1 MSLAVSGARRAAPA
15 PSRLS
20 SGSSPHRVGSH
31 RFAFDRCAR
40 SRRRGERARISASRA
55 PLPSSSTPKRAAKDP
70 ADWGG
75 DYDKI
80 REDLMRRGPRW
91 ADNLPGISNSLNWLS
106 ENTFGAAKDL
116 RDGVDALAGWY
127 RAFLDELPYR
137 RQDGRAARA
146 LPRGRAAS
154 AFEKWEAFKN
164 GSVDDADAARDDG
177 ATVGGVASMLAHER
191 AVEAFWKENS
201 EKAKRALE
209 EDARR
214 KVANRPGLAVLEKK
228 FVLTE
233 GQTSALV
240 ADTMGLAL
248 ALRRA
253 AAAAADDDVASRDA
267 DPAKVDTA
275 ADEAQ
280 DRRAELLSGWGGG
293 GNSLELTGGGYG
305 NITPAEAAEAAE
317 AALAAPSELA
327 QRIKDLSGLL
337 LCTPGEAIAVAH
349 RFPAILETPRS
360 VLAARM
366 ASLKELLPNADA
378 AVILRAEPRALL
390 AGDGAE
396 ILRDAQRSVETI
408 KRELPGVSADKLV
421 EIEPRMLFEDI
432 GEGLAALRELWP
444 EEAFRTSEAENP
456 FFAEELALAIK
467 ALNGKGSETPRR
479 RGRVEK

>member
-1 MSLAVSGARRAAPA
+1 
-15 PSRLS
+15 
-20 SGSSPHRVGSH
+20 
-31 RFAFDRCAR
+31 
-40 SRRRGERARISASRA
+40 
-55 PLPSSSTPKRAAKDP
+55 
-70 ADWGG
+70 
-75 DYDKI
+75 
-80 REDLMRRGPRW
+80 MRRGPRW

-116 RDGVDALAGWY
+116 RDGVDVLAGWY
-127 RAFLDELPYR
+127 RAFLDRLPYR

-154 AFEKWEAFKN
+154 AFEKWEAFKR
-164 GSVDDADAARDDG
+164 GSADDADAARDD
-177 ATVGGVASMLAHER
+177 AAAVGGVASMLAHER
-191 AVEAFWKENS
+191 AVEAFWTRTS
-201 EKAKRALE
+201 EEARAALE
-209 EDARR
+209 EGERR
-214 KVANRPGLAVLEKK
+214 KALNRPGLVALEKK
-228 FVLTE
+228 FVMTE
-233 GQTSALV
+233 GQTRALV

-253 AAAAADDDVASRDA
+253 AAAAPAAGGAGGASRDA
-267 DPAKVDTA
+267 NPAEMDA
-275 ADEAQ
+275 AAEEAQ

-293 GNSLELTGGGYG
+293 GNSMALTGGGYG
-305 NITPAEAAEAAE
+305 NITPAEAAEAPE
-317 AALAAPSELA
+317 AASAAPGEIA
-327 QRIKDLSGLL
+327 RRIKDLSGLL

-366 ASLKELLPNADA
+366 ASLKELLPSADA

-396 ILRDAQRSVETI
+396 ILRGARRSVETI

-421 EIEPRMLFEDI
+421 EMEPRMLFEDI

-444 EEAFRTSEAENP
+444 EEAFRASEAENP

-479 RGRVEK
+479 

>member
-1 MSLAVSGARRAAPA
+1 MSLAVPGARGVARA
-15 PSRLS
+15 PSSLS
-20 SGSSPHRVGSH
+20 SGSSPHRVGS
-31 RFAFDRCAR
+31 REPVSFDVIRAR
-40 SRRRGERARISASRA
+40 SRRRGERARVSASRA
-55 PLPSSSTPKRAAKDP
+55 SPPSSSTPKRAAKNP
-70 ADWGG
+70 EDWGG

-116 RDGVDALAGWY
+116 RDGVDVLAGWY
-127 RAFLDELPYR
+127 RAFLDKLPYR

-146 LPRGRAAS
+146 LAPGRAAS
-154 AFEKWEAFKN
+154 AFEKWEAFKS
-164 GSVDDADAARDDG
+164 GSADDADAALDDD
-177 ATVGGVASMLAHER
+177 AAVGGVAAMLAHER
-191 AVEAFWKENS
+191 LVLEFWTETSN
-201 EKAKRALE
+201 E
-209 EDARR
+209 ARR
-214 KVANRPGLAVLEKK
+214 VVEEGRFRKAANRPGLTRTHEKK
-228 FVLTE
+228 FVMTE

-253 AAAAADDDVASRDA
+253 AAAGGGVAFRSDA
-267 DPAKVDTA
+267 DPAEVDSA

-280 DRRAELLSGWGGG
+280 DRREELLSGWGGG
-293 GNSLELTGGGYG
+293 GNSMALTGGGYG
-305 NITPAEAAEAAE
+305 SITPAEAAEAPE
-317 AALAAPSELA
+317 AASAAPSELA
-327 QRIKDLSGLL
+327 RRIKDLSGLL

-378 AVILRAEPRALL
+378 AVLLRAEPRALL

-396 ILRDAQRSVETI
+396 IMRAARRSVDTI
-408 KRELPGVSADKLV
+408 KTELPGVSADKLV
-421 EIEPRMLFEDI
+421 EMEPRMLFEDI

-444 EEAFRTSEAENP
+444 EEAFRTSERENP

-479 RGRVEK
+479 

>member
-1 MSLAVSGARRAAPA
+1 
-15 PSRLS
+15 
-20 SGSSPHRVGSH
+20 
-31 RFAFDRCAR
+31 
-40 SRRRGERARISASRA
+40 
-55 PLPSSSTPKRAAKDP
+55 
-70 ADWGG
+70 
-75 DYDKI
+75 
-80 REDLMRRGPRW
+80 MRRGPRW

-116 RDGVDALAGWY
+116 RDGVDVLAGWY
-127 RAFLDELPYR
+127 RAFLDRLPYR

-154 AFEKWEAFKN
+154 AFEKWEAFKR
-164 GSVDDADAARDDG
+164 GSADDEDAARDD
-177 ATVGGVASMLAHER
+177 AAAVGGVASMLAHER
-191 AVEAFWKENS
+191 AVEAFWTRTSNE
-201 EKAKRALE
+201 ARAALE
-209 EDARR
+209 EGERR
-214 KVANRPGLAVLEKK
+214 EAPNRPGRSKALEKK
-228 FVLTE
+228 FVMTE
-233 GQTSALV
+233 GQTRALV

-253 AAAAADDDVASRDA
+253 AAAAPAAGSSASDSDDGGASQWLA
-267 DPAKVDTA
+267 DPAEMDA
-275 ADEAQ
+275 AAEEAQ

-293 GNSLELTGGGYG
+293 GNSTALTGGGYG
-305 NITPAEAAEAAE
+305 NITPAEAAEAPE
-317 AALAAPSELA
+317 AASAAPGEIA
-327 QRIKDLSGLL
+327 RRIKDLSGLL

-366 ASLKELLPNADA
+366 ASLKELLPSADA

-396 ILRDAQRSVETI
+396 ILRGARRSVETI

-421 EIEPRMLFEDI
+421 EMEPRMLFEDI

-444 EEAFRTSEAENP
+444 EEAFRASEAENP

-479 RGRVEK
+479 